1 MKRSWLVILSALA
14 LILLLAAC
22 GGDTPADPTAQTDA
36 AATAQTTTP
45 TAAPVETEEPIPTED
60 FSDLPESYPD
70 PSAPEGTTTL
80 MVYMLGSDLEPKSAA
95 GSQDLQEMAESG
107 VDLSTANVVVFAGGS
122 PKWHNELTDSSVGSV
137 LQLTEDCF
145 ECVGTRDPVS
155 MGDPETLAWFLD
167 YCVREVPADH
177 YALILWDH
185 GCGPVIGYGKDMLFQ
200 GDGLTLAEMR
210 QAMEAS
216 PFGPDNKL
224 DWVGFDACLMASAEL
239 ACVWSDYT
247 DFLIASQEVEPAFGW
262 AYDFLEKLGKQDPI
276 SLSRSVTASYNT
288 ACLDYFDAKGYADRD
303 TTLACVDLRYAPL
316 LERTLDSLF
325 TLASEELEVHY
336 DQLAANRVN
345 TRALGRA
352 TTGSEYDLVDLQDL
366 ARRLEPLYPEQAHL
380 LARVTA
386 RMVPVNA
393 SNSSE
398 LHGMSLYFPFFNKK
412 YYQSSWAE
420 AYRELGVFSG
430 YADFLDSY
438 SKTWLSSDMLES
450 FAASTPPAEAA
461 DGVYTLEL
469 TDEQA
474 AHFAKARYLV
484 MRRNAGDNY
493 TLLVSGSEVERN
505 GNTLTAHFDGQVLN
519 AANKVTGESF
529 IPPHIE
535 CDTVDGLTR
544 YKVPVF
550 LMTADE
556 ILGKTKDC
564 TFHLT
569 GNKATGEVGIT
580 ALLDDESENSL
591 TGGKAEDVDVS
602 GWAAYAFFHITPKI
616 LTRTDSGLVRDYW
629 DWKVERIYSYNDIST
644 LDEVEFYYAPLS
656 SGEYTV
662 FFEIFDTQG
671 NAYCSEPL
679 EVTHKQTAPSRVKE
693 EKPPVSVRLG
703 SNDAQ
708 TFYDEEGIRLSV
720 VRRPN
725 DYGDDAIFCRLEN
738 NTEHPV
744 LITGRQT
751 TVNGSIS
758 TGELVWLEAEA
769 GETAESRAMEFGY
782 GADAGLLKQVDR
794 IRFVLEIKD
803 SVTYRTITFNQP
815 VEVEL
820 SEPYRCESDYNDVGS
835 LKAFLGM
842 KANEQ
847 LIYEDETMR
856 IRIIGAGAIFS
867 DSFNAVYSVENL
879 SDSTLN
885 ISFCGLVFDDTYVR
899 LDKGNIVPPGT
910 VAYGGLYI
918 NSDNLEDARIE
929 QVNKLQLAFAL
940 SDTYSEGE
948 PTWCE
953 IRLDGTPKPRKL
965 EQPKKTEIFRQ
976 GDVRVYL
983 IGYEQTDYSYNWYV
997 LAENDGDREISIDRI
1012 DCMAD
1017 LGRGMVEED
1026 YSVLLLRLGPHQKA
1040 YSSIFCFTSNLE
1052 NLKALQ
1058 FRFVIQNF
1066 AGNKI
1071 LETGSEAVTLKTE

>member
-36 AATAQTTTP
+36 AATAQTTAP
-45 TAAPVETEEPIPTED
+45 TAAPVETEEPLPTED
-60 FSDLPESYPD
+60 FSDLPESYPY

-80 MVYMLGSDLEPKSAA
+80 MVYMLGSDLEPKTAA
-95 GSQDLQEMAESG
+95 GSQDLQEIAESE
-107 VDLSTANVVVFAGGS
+107 VDLSVANVVVFAGGS
-122 PKWHNELTDSSVGSV
+122 PKWHNELADASVGSV
-137 LQLTEDCF
+137 LRLTEGSF
-145 ECVGTRDPVS
+145 ECVETRDPVS
-155 MGDPETLAWFLD
+155 MGDPESLTWFLD

-200 GDGLTLAEMR
+200 SDGLTLAEMR

-216 PFGPDNKL
+216 PFGPEKKL

-262 AYDFLEKLGKQDPI
+262 AYDFLANLGKKDPI
-276 SLSRSVTASYNT
+276 ALSRSVTASYNT
-288 ACLDYFDAKGYADRD
+288 ACLDYFESKGYADRD
-303 TTLACVDLRYAPL
+303 TTLACVDLRYASL

-325 TLASEELEVHY
+325 STAGAELDAHY
-336 DQLAANRVN
+336 DELAANRVN

-366 ARRLEPLYPEQAHL
+366 AQRLEPLYPEQAHL
-380 LARVTA
+380 LARVAA

-412 YYQSSWAE
+412 YYQNSWSE
-420 AYRELGVFSG
+420 IYRELGVFPA
-430 YADFLDSY
+430 YADFLDRY
-438 SKTWLSSDMLES
+438 AEIWLSSDMLDS
-450 FAASTPPAEAA
+450 FAASTSPSQLA

-484 MRRNAGDNY
+484 MRKNAGDNY

-529 IPPHIE
+529 IPPHVE

-544 YKVPVF
+544 YKVPAF

-556 ILGKTKDC
+556 VLGKTKDC

-569 GNKATGEVGIT
+569 GNKSTGEVGIT
-580 ALLDDESENSL
+580 ALLDNESENSL
-591 TGGKAEDVDVS
+591 SGGKAEDVDVS

-629 DWKVERIYSYNDIST
+629 DWKVEQIYSYNDIST
-644 LDEVEFYYAPLS
+644 MDGVEFYFAPLS

-679 EVTHKQTAPSRVKE
+679 EVKHTQTAPNRVKE
-693 EKPPVSVRLG
+693 EQPPLSVTLG
-703 SNDAQ
+703 KQDVQ
-708 TFYDEEGIRLSV
+708 TFFDAEGIRVSA
-720 VRRPN
+720 VRDLN
-725 DYGDDAIFCRLEN
+725 DYGEDSIFFRLEN
-738 NTEHPV
+738 GTDHP
-744 LITGRQT
+744 IMISGKQT
-751 TVNGSIS
+751 TVNGNIS
-758 TGELVWLEAEA
+758 TDSDLWMEVEP
-769 GETAESRAMEFGY
+769 GETKDSRGMEFGY

-794 IRFVLEIKD
+794 IRFVMEIKD
-803 SVTYRTITFNQP
+803 SVTYRTVTFNQP

-820 SEPYRCESDYNDVGS
+820 KEPYVCESDYNDVNKTGY
-835 LKAFLGM
+835 FLGM
-842 KANEQ
+842 KAGEQ
-847 LIYEDETMR
+847 LLYEDETMR
-856 IRIIGAGAIFS
+856 IKLICAGSIFS
-867 DSFNAVYSVENL
+867 DSFNAAYSVENL
-879 SDSTLN
+879 SEDS
-885 ISFCGLVFDDTYVR
+885 ISLTFCGLVFDDNYVR
-899 LDKGNIVPPGT
+899 LDKGKTVPPRA
-910 VAYGGLYI
+910 VSYGSLSI
-918 NSDNLEDARIE
+918 DENELIQSRIE
-929 QVNKLQLAFAL
+929 QFQSLHLAFAL
-940 SDTYSEGE
+940 STTYAEGD
-948 PTWCE
+948 PTWCD
-953 IRLDGTPKPRKL
+953 IRLEGTPAPRKL
-965 EQPKKTEIFRQ
+965 EPIKKTELFRQ

-983 IGYEQTDYSYNWYV
+983 IGYEKTDYSYNWY
-997 LAENDGDREISIDRI
+997 LMAENNSDRDISIDRL

-1017 LGRGMVEED
+1017 LGHGMAAED
-1026 YSVLLLRLGPHQKA
+1026 YSVLMLRLGPHQKS
-1040 YSSIFCFTSNLE
+1040 YSKIFCFTSNLE

-1066 AGNKI
+1066 AGNTI
-1071 LETGSEAVTLKTE
+1071 LETGSSTVTLKTE